1 MIHHVSVVLKEIFL
15 QGREYVW
22 PRPERCLRCDSDRVW
37 GHGFVERMFEGFSV
51 ALLIKRYRCPVCGGI
66 IVLRPDTHFS
76 CIQTPIKEIRFALSQ
91 RIETGRWPT
100 GLSPPLARHWLKN
113 LRRNSSAY
121 LSDLQRGLITAFDSL
136 IKMDRIPVCRSI

>member
-1 MIHHVSVVLKEIFL
+1 MIHHVSVVLKGVFL

-22 PRPERCLRCDSDRVW
+22 PRPAKCLRCDNHRVW
-37 GHGFVERMFEGFSV
+37 GHGFVERLFEGFSV

-76 CIQTPIKEIRFALSQ
+76 RIQTPIKEIRFALSH

-100 GLSPPLARHWLKN
+100 GLSPPRARHWLKN
-113 LRRNSSAY
+113 FRRNSSAY

-136 IKMDRIPVCRSI
+136 INMDRIPICRSI